1 MERSPSRPST
11 SSSSSSSSSPSSV
24 MEANREL
31 LYRTL
36 FQLGGSNNDVDDGNN
51 SGKQKQNDSTDLEG
65 KSFDDMVE
73 NNVDLDE
80 ENSGNEICTNDVA
93 YQCQTF
99 HLLVLKEN
107 YINSLAADYYR
118 KLNFW
123 LIFLPLQVLAVWT
136 TISGTIFM
144 LAGNETNSPNDNG
157 NTNGNDGNV
166 VSDGK
171 LGTKALLDAIVGS
184 ALLIITNI
192 SKVLDYSGKSK
203 QHEMIT
209 KQMKRLEST
218 MEMLANDYMRKM
230 MQRSN
235 INSKKKYTLQSLG
248 TNMGKR
254 YTLH

>member
-1 MERSPSRPST
+1 M
-11 SSSSSSSSSPSSV
+11 
-24 MEANREL
+24 
-31 LYRTL
+31 
-36 FQLGGSNNDVDDGNN
+36 
-51 SGKQKQNDSTDLEG
+51 
-65 KSFDDMVE
+65 
-73 NNVDLDE
+73 
-80 ENSGNEICTNDVA
+80 
-93 YQCQTF
+93 
-99 HLLVLKEN
+99 
-107 YINSLAADYYR
+107 
-118 KLNFW
+118 
-123 LIFLPLQVLAVWT
+123 
-136 TISGTIFM
+136 
-144 LAGNETNSPNDNG
+144 
-157 NTNGNDGNV
+157 
-166 VSDGK
+166 
-171 LGTKALLDAIVGS
+171 KALLDGIVGS

>member
-1 MERSPSRPST
+1 
-11 SSSSSSSSSPSSV
+11 
-24 MEANREL
+24 
-31 LYRTL
+31 
-36 FQLGGSNNDVDDGNN
+36 
-51 SGKQKQNDSTDLEG
+51 
-65 KSFDDMVE
+65 
-73 NNVDLDE
+73 
-80 ENSGNEICTNDVA
+80 
-93 YQCQTF
+93 
-99 HLLVLKEN
+99 
-107 YINSLAADYYR
+107 
-118 KLNFW
+118 
-123 LIFLPLQVLAVWT
+123 LAVWT
-136 TISGTIFM
+136 TISGTL
-144 LAGNETNSPNDNG
+144 LALHVNETNSPNYDNE
-157 NTNGNDGNV
+157 NTTGNDDNV
-166 VSDGK
+166 VSDSK
-171 LGTKALLDAIVGS
+171 LTMKALLDGIVGS